1 MVFFCFCSITGK
13 SPRVLPSGK
22 PGAVQLAWTPENTG
36 DREHQFRGQ
45 TFHAKAVKETTVRG
59 CPICLRQD
67 SESADGPPAESMALR
82 GHWMLRPATIC
93 LHHRHPL
100 VPL

>member
-1 MVFFCFCSITGK
+1 MSQHRRRQTALYEG
-13 SPRVLPSGK
+13 SGHLEQI
-22 PGAVQLAWTPENTG
+22 AISRNAL
-36 DREHQFRGQ
+36 
-45 TFHAKAVKETTVRG
+45 KAVKETTVRG

-67 SESADGPPAESMALR
+67 SESADGPAPEAMALR

-100 VPL
+100 VPLRGECPGIA